1 MTFEELELQISD
13 IKSRLRLLIPKLIE
27 CKCYLDNY
35 ENYIDAS
42 NKPLCNEQIAKD
54 QLILP
59 ILKELGYV
67 TEYQNNGGKPVL
79 NVWAETS
86 LGADASKVDYAIFL
100 EDTKFPRMII
110 EAKALTKI
118 ESKRGDYATPS
129 AQTKKYYEQY
139 CERILVSVLTN
150 GENWTVFKRKYDAD
164 RLHPTI
170 DTNKPDI
177 FILSSNNDD
186 DKKLNNLSTDV
197 GLDKFVRMLC
207 KPVLVYNL
215 EQKTENDY
223 KSYDNYRREIPKR
236 MYLKKAVSTYLTPMR
251 DYLLSVQEPIEKFF
265 EFFDVEKI
273 INKANELINERCQP
287 ESFCDDS
294 STFDLTVVD
303 YKAAKKDICAKE
315 DRRKNQI
322 SSYKGTIK
330 AILNELLKPVKLE
343 NSNDITSDGIPSDP
357 DDVAGF
363 GSDFD
368 SEESD
373 CTDSYLKISKSPQN
387 QSMSEIIT
395 TAHELAVRDCIQKA
409 VGDLCDVK
417 CIDNIDYIDY
427 VISSLSEEKLKE
439 KEGIKKA
446 KDSKDCVFCVRY
458 GKQDRKLE
466 DHPQEG
472 NYSNALLT
480 FFAASVPKETETHEG
495 CTAVELTNKI
505 KKAGKEPKKGCYNG
519 WISVQ
524 IQCMDDINDL
534 KDAIKYWFSVRKDE
548 FTEK

>member
-13 IKSRLRLLIPKLIE
+13 IKNNLRLLIPQLIE
-27 CKCYLDNY
+27 CKHYLENY

-59 ILKELGYV
+59 VLRELGYV
-67 TEYQNNGGKPVL
+67 TEYQNNDGKPTL

-110 EAKALTKI
+110 EAKALAKI
-118 ESKRGDYATPS
+118 ETKRGDYTTPS

-150 GENWTVFKRKYDAD
+150 GERWTVFKRKYDAD

-177 FILSSNNDD
+177 FALSSNNDD
-186 DKKLNNLSTDV
+186 DKKINNLSTDV

-207 KPVLVYNL
+207 KPVLVYSL
-215 EQKTENDY
+215 EHKTENDY

-236 MYLKKAVSTYLTPMR
+236 MYLKKAVSTYLTPIK
-251 DYLLSVQEPIEKFF
+251 DYLLSKQEPIEKFF

-273 INKANELINERCQP
+273 IDKANEFINEQCQP
-287 ESFCDDS
+287 EYFSDDG
-294 STFDLTVVD
+294 STFDLAVVD

-343 NSNDITSDGIPSDP
+343 NSGDFTSDRISSDP
-357 DDVAGF
+357 DDAPSF
-363 GSDFD
+363 GSDSKESNCKD
-368 SEESD
+368 SD
-373 CTDSYLKISKSPQN
+373 LKVGDAPQM
-387 QSMSEIIT
+387 QSTSEIIT
-395 TAHELAVRDCIQKA
+395 TVHELAVRDCIQKS
-409 VGDLCDVK
+409 VGDLCEVK
-417 CIDNIDYIDY
+417 YIDNVDYIDF
-427 VISSLSEEKLKE
+427 VISNLSEKELKE
-439 KEGIKKA
+439 KEGNKKA
-446 KDSKDCVFCVRY
+446 KDSKDCVFCLRY
-458 GKQDRKLE
+458 GKQDRKIE
-466 DHPQEG
+466 EHPQDG
-472 NYSNALLT
+472 NYNNALLT
-480 FFAASVPKETETHEG
+480 FFAAVNTKESETHEG
-495 CTAVELTNKI
+495 GASAGLTNKI
-505 KKAGKEPKKGCYNG
+505 KEAGKESTRGYNG
-519 WISVQ
+519 WVSVR
-524 IQCMDDINDL
+524 IQSLDDINDL
-534 KDAIKYWFSVRKDE
+534 KDAIKYWFGVRKAE
-548 FTEK
+548 FSEKF